1 MKQIEGNS
9 PKCSSC
15 YYYAEKEPND
25 GCLRDGWCSN
35 PYECSHGVNGKKLD
49 KPKERVPVRWNQG
62 SGCYNWEDAEDRISH
77 FDYVTGKYREKNIQ
91 KKFEV

>member
-15 YYYAEKEPND
+15 YYFTEKEPND
-25 GCLRDGWCSN
+25 GCMLDGWCVCQHQLV
-35 PYECSHGVNGKKLD
+35 YGVNGKKRSIPLD
-49 KPKERVPVRWNQG
+49 RMNVRRNGECSW
-62 SGCYNWEDAEDRISH
+62 WEDAEDRISH
-77 FDYVTGKYREKNIQ
+77 FDYVTGKYRDKNIQ